1 MPHLLINMLI
11 CGEGKKKRKEGKEGV
26 KREKGREKERK
37 IERERAREG
46 EREGEGGRMCK
57 QESSVLSNLYQSGR
71 LFRRTV
77 GSKKNLILPR
87 IMCCECCLGQRK
99 LCVEHVG
106 KVKCQTTHLNY
117 GVQITAVYRVIPT
130 VHTYPHCQDNCST
143 NNKTRYLEE

>member
-1 MPHLLINMLI
+1 MPHLLSNMLI
-11 CGEGKKKRKEGKEGV
+11 RGEGKKRGKR
-26 KREKGREKERK
+26 GRESE
-37 IERERAREG
+37 EG
-46 EREGEGGRMCK
+46 ERERKREREGGGGELGRENVQAREPCT
-57 QESSVLSNLYQSGR
+57 EIFSNLYQSGR

-77 GSKKNLILPR
+77 GSKDLILSR

-117 GVQITAVYRVIPT
+117 GVQTTAVYRVIPT
-130 VHTYPHCQDNCST
+130 VHTYPRCQDNRSA